1 MKKILV
7 LGAGAQGGPCAS
19 ILARDKDVSAI
30 VLADINIDLANK
42 VKDKIKSDKITTM
55 EVDAGKVEDI
65 ERAARG
71 ADAIINLAL
80 PRFNPNVLKAALSSG
95 AHYSDTALS
104 MFGPTWNQLIQNKP
118 LEFDNEFKEAGLTA
132 VFACGGTPGITNVL
146 ARHFSGKLDR
156 VDEIHVKVGGKPLDE
171 PEEIVTEWSPGWCF
185 DEALENFEDEV
196 DVFENG
202 EYKRYPAFNA
212 PEEYKFPEPVDPVL
226 VMRRTHEEG
235 VMLPRSIGK
244 GLKYCDFK
252 EPFHSIE
259 QTLVQLKLTSKEP
272 VDVKGVKVA
281 PKDLLMKLLKPL
293 ANEFLVENENT
304 IKLPSKFVV
313 GFVVVDIKGAK
324 SGEDITYKLYWPYHL
339 YANHE
344 EKLGFYR
351 KFGATEIAVAM
362 PAIVGAK
369 MGMQGDA
376 PRGLIAPEC
385 LDPIKFLKMMA
396 DMGAPVKFHEVCSKE
411 MSVS

>member
-1 MKKILV
+1 MKKILI

-55 EVDAGKVEDI
+55 KVDAGKIEDI

-71 ADAIINLAL
+71 ADAVINLVL
-80 PRFNPNVLKAALSSG
+80 PRFNPNILKAALSSG
-95 AHYSDTALS
+95 AHYADAALS

-132 VFACGGTPGITNVL
+132 VFACGATPGITNVL
-146 ARHFSGKLDR
+146 ARRVCDKLDR
-156 VDEIHVKVGGKPLDE
+156 VDEIHVRLGGRPLEE
-171 PEEIVTEWSPGWCF
+171 PEEIVTEWSTSWCP
-185 DEALENFEDEV
+185 DEALENYEDEV

-202 EYKRYPAFNA
+202 EYKRYPPFSA
-212 PEEYKFPEPVDPVL
+212 PEEYNFPEPVGPVL
-226 VMRRTHEEG
+226 VTRHTHEEG
-235 VMLPRSIGK
+235 VTPPRFIGK

-252 EPFHSIE
+252 YPFDPIAGA
-259 QTLVQLKLTSKEP
+259 LVKLKLTSKEP

-281 PKDLLMKLLKPL
+281 PKDLLMRLMKPPV
-293 ANEFLVENENT
+293 NEFLVENENT
-304 IKLPSKFVV
+304 VKLPPKFV
-313 GFVVVDIKGAK
+313 GFVVMDIKGAK

-339 YANHE
+339 YTNLE
-344 EKLGFYR
+344 EKLGFHR
-351 KFGATEIAVAM
+351 KFGTTEIGVAM
-362 PAIVGAK
+362 PAIVAAK
-369 MGMQGDA
+369 MSMHGDA

-385 LDPIKFLKMMA
+385 LDPTKFLKMMA
-396 DMGAPVKFHEVCSKE
+396 DMGAPVKFQEVCSKE
-411 MSVS
+411 VSV